1 MIICVCTAIRVS
13 VRNNNIWTKHEL
25 TIYYNMHYLYIIT
38 IVIGIIRQQLLNH
51 YNIMCN
57 IDSDGR

>member
-1 MIICVCTAIRVS
+1 MYDNMCVCTAIRVN
-13 VRNNNIWTKHEL
+13 VRNNIWTKHEL
-25 TIYYNMHYLYIIT
+25 TIYYNMHYLYIII

-51 YNIMCN
+51 YNMF